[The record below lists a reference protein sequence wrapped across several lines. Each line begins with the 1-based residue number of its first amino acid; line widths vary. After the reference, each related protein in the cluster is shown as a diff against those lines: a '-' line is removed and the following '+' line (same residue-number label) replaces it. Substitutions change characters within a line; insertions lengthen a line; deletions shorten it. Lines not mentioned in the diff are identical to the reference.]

1 MNAENNCLILRYP
14 RLEINAKM
22 PLCSLGPN
30 LSIGSVSYRAASLI
44 NMIRVPRG
52 FISFLFWR
60 MIYVLFANGLVL
72 IHPSVRPCVCPSK
85 CSFVRIYSYRISS
98 KITCKDLFRINRA
111 RGGSRISVKGVRMFK
126 GMGVRFAEVIN
137 FS

>member
-1 MNAENNCLILRYP
+1 MEALYDGRSLQQTTSQQPRIPVIPLVCSDNEANIFRYSLVMSCLLSKKYINVTYSDTQVNAENIRLILQYP

-22 PLCSLGPN
+22 PLYSLGPN

-60 MIYVLFANGLVL
+60 SI
-72 IHPSVRPCVCPSK
+72 
-85 CSFVRIYSYRISS
+85 SY
-98 KITCKDLFRINRA
+98 CLPM
-111 RGGSRISVKGVRMFK
+111 VWC
-126 GMGVRFAEVIN
+126 
-137 FS
+137 